1 MAIEN
6 LNRIYDDDQIKAV
19 NVLCKPVKQIFYASH
34 FGDKKLIEKILT
46 CPDEKIG
53 LSKLNLNNLI

>member
-1 MAIEN
+1 MAVEI
-6 LNRIYDDDQIKAV
+6 LKRIHDNDQSKAMT
-19 NVLCKPVKQIFYASH
+19 LLSKRIKQIFYASH

-46 CPDEKIG
+46 CPGEKIE